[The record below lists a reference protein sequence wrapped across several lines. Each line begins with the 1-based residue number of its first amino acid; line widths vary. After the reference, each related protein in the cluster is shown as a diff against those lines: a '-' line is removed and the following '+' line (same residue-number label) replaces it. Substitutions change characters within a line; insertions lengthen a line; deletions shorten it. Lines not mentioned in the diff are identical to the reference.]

1 MRTTQVDYRTEALVL
16 AVSLELSSGSWKVA
30 FHDGRCTR
38 ARVVTCAAEDLSER
52 LSELMAEIAEV
63 RSRWSLD
70 ESTRILV
77 GYEAGQDGF
86 WLARK
91 LESMGLEVII
101 MDPASIPVER
111 HARRRKTDRLDAI
124 QLVMLL
130 RRWLLG
136 ERSAFSRVRIPS
148 REDEDQRSVRRERNQ
163 LLKERNQHRDR
174 IRKLLRT
181 QGCWVKSVDAKLGE
195 RLLAGTVHDGD
206 GQALGPALL
215 KRLQREW
222 RRLEQVVEQ
231 IRELKQSIEQAR
243 VLNDRVRE
251 QVERLTRLR
260 GVGTWSA
267 MPMSTELFW
276 RDFNNRR
283 EVGACV
289 GLVGEP
295 YDSGDSRKD
304 QGISKRGNRHLRAVL
319 IELAWMWLRYQ
330 PDSALS
336 RWFRHRTEGQG
347 KRARRVMI
355 VALARKLV
363 IALWRYLE
371 HGEIPAGAQLKA
383 A

>member
-1 MRTTQVDYRTEALVL
+1 MRTTRVDYRTEALVL
-16 AVSLELSSGSWKVA
+16 AASLELSSGSWKVA
-30 FHDGRCTR
+30 FHDGRCGN
-38 ARVVTCAAEDLSER
+38 ARVVVCSADDVSER
-52 LSELMAEIAEV
+52 LSELMKKLAEV
-63 RSRWSLD
+63 RQRWSLS
-70 ESTRILV
+70 ESTPVLV

-91 LESMGLEVII
+91 LASLGLEVVI

-136 ERSAFSRVRIPS
+136 ERGAFAQVRVPS
-148 REDEDQRSVRRERNQ
+148 REDEDQRSMRRERSQ

-181 QGCWVKSVDAKLGE
+181 QGCWVKAVDAKLGE
-195 RLLAGTVHDGD
+195 RLLTGAVCDGD
-206 GQALGPALL
+206 GQVLGPALL
-215 KRLQREW
+215 RRLQREW
-222 RRLEQVVEQ
+222 QRLEQVNAQ
-231 IRELKQSIEQAR
+231 IQELEQSIEQAL
-243 VLNDRVRE
+243 VLNDRVHQ
-251 QVERLTRLR
+251 QVEQLTRLR
-260 GVGTWSA
+260 GVGAWSA

-289 GLVGEP
+289 GLVGQP

-330 PDSALS
+330 PDSELS
-336 RWFRHRTEGQG
+336 AWFRQRTQGQG

-363 IALWRYLE
+363 IALWRYLA

>member
-16 AVSLELSSGSWKVA
+16 AVSLELSSSSWKVA
-30 FHDGRCTR
+30 FHDGRCAS
-38 ARVVTCAAEDLSER
+38 ARVVTCSADGVLER

-63 RSRWSLD
+63 CRRWSLN
-70 ESTRILV
+70 ESTRVLV

-91 LESMGLEVII
+91 LESLGLDVVI

-136 ERSAFSRVRIPS
+136 ERGAFARVRIPS
-148 REDEDQRSVRRERNQ
+148 REDEDQRSLRRERGQ
-163 LLKERNQHRDR
+163 LIKERNQHRDR

-195 RLLAGTVHDGD
+195 RLLAGTVRDGE

-215 KRLQREW
+215 RRLQREW
-222 RRLEQVVEQ
+222 QRLEQVTEQ
-231 IRELKQSIEQAR
+231 IRELEQSIEQAR

-251 QVERLTRLR
+251 QVEQLTRLR
-260 GVGTWSA
+260 GVGAWSA
-267 MPMSTELFW
+267 VPMSTELFW

-289 GLVGEP
+289 GLVGQP
-295 YDSGDSRKD
+295 YDSGASRKD

-319 IELAWMWLRYQ
+319 IELAWLWLRYQ
-330 PDSALS
+330 PDSELS
-336 RWFRHRTEGQG
+336 AWFRHRTEGQG

-355 VALARKLV
+355 VAMARKLV

>member
-1 MRTTQVDYRTEALVL
+1 MRTTQFDYRAENLVL
-16 AVSLELSSGSWKVA
+16 AVSLELSTGSWKVA
-30 FHDGRCTR
+30 FHDGRCSS
-38 ARVVTCAAEDLSER
+38 ARVVACSAEDISAR
-52 LSELMAEIAEV
+52 LSELITAITQV
-63 RSRWSLD
+63 RRRWSLS
-70 ESTRILV
+70 ESTPVLV

-91 LESMGLEVII
+91 LESLGLAVVI

-136 ERSAFSRVRIPS
+136 ERGAFAQVRVPS
-148 REDEDQRSVRRERNQ
+148 QEDEDQRSLRRERNQ

-181 QGCWVKSVDAKLGE
+181 QGCWVKAVDAKLGE
-195 RLLAGTVHDGD
+195 QLLTGTVCDGD
-206 GQALGPALL
+206 GQALGPVLL

-222 RRLEQVVEQ
+222 QRLEQVAEQ
-231 IRELKQSIEQAR
+231 IQELEQSIEQAH
-243 VLNDRVRE
+243 VLNDRVRQ
-251 QVERLTRLR
+251 QVKQLTRLR
-260 GVGTWSA
+260 GVGAWSA

-276 RDFNNRR
+276 REFNNRR

-289 GLVGEP
+289 GLVGQP

-330 PDSALS
+330 PDSELS
-336 RWFRHRTEGQG
+336 AWFQQRTQGQG

-371 HGEIPAGAQLKA
+371 HGEIPAGARLKA